1 MIITI
6 TEPMDR
12 TESEVFEFLFHQ
24 VALGIPL
31 EQVEVYFEV
40 EDLPK
45 VKEMWNQM
53 EGKWVYLCKTNE
65 GV

>member
-6 TEPMDR
+6 TEPIER
-12 TESEVFEFLFHQ
+12 TEKEICNFLFHQ
-24 VALGIPL
+24 VALGLPF
-31 EQVEVYFEV
+31 EQVESYFEV
-40 EDLPK
+40 EDLSK

-53 EGKWVYLCKTNE
+53 EEKWVYLCKTNE

>member
-1 MIITI
+1 MIVTI
-6 TEPMDR
+6 TEPMER
-12 TESEVFEFLFHQ
+12 TEKEICNFLFHQ
-24 VALGIPL
+24 VALGLPF
-31 EQVEVYFEV
+31 EQVESYFEV

-53 EGKWVYLCKTNE
+53 EVKWMYLCKTSE